1 MFSFSNLLAL
11 VVSLPLLLIWVL
23 WLRTKLY
30 DKWYDF
36 NFPIVNFPFI
46 CSNIP
51 AAPAFGVYA
60 SQLIRYP
67 RAYGSYHN
75 FRDNGFLLTRKLL
88 NQGVLVVKL
97 TVTEYLCHK
106 RPRTCSI
113 CRNHNLALSSFMTY
127 HRVCSKSNMTGATSG
142 ADSHSGA
149 TEHLIVWFVL
159 LNL

>member
-11 VVSLPLLLIWVL
+11 LVSLPLLLIWVR

-51 AAPAFGVYA
+51 AAPAYGVYA

-88 NQGVLVVKL
+88 NQGLRNI
-97 TVTEYLCHK
+97 CHK

-113 CRNHNLALSSFMTY
+113 CRNHNLELSSFMTY

-159 LNL
+159 LDL